1 MSRSEWCTFI
11 PRFRCIFN
19 LRLRSLS
26 PVGKHME
33 HAADLKAFEEQLQA
47 GTPPHALEGF
57 SRIHAHENAL

>member
-1 MSRSEWCTFI
+1 
-11 PRFRCIFN
+11 
-19 LRLRSLS
+19 
-26 PVGKHME
+26 ME